1 MVNPVALLVG
11 GVFLVVGLIQLARAS
26 SEFRTVYHIV
36 TNDPVPIRELPTRS
50 GPVEIEGTAAVAD
63 DHDPVQSIFTETPC
77 LAYEYEVEEY
87 RSSGKSSSWHTL
99 DQGSSAVP
107 FVVEDETGAVRVRP
121 DDAEFRFEDHTLRVD
136 GGEEPPERIREYI
149 DRTDDVDPQDKSL
162 DVVVTELNYGNDQ
175 RFTERRLDPGED
187 VYVYGTAGRGPG
199 GEWGSRLVD
208 AVVENG
214 PGIPEFVVSDT
225 TEAETARRI
234 RNGALWRGSIGLF
247 FGGVGIVVLLL
258 TVL

>member
-1 MVNPVALLVG
+1 MASPIALLVG
-11 GVFLVVGLIQLARAS
+11 GVFLVVGLVQLARAG
-26 SEFRTVYHIV
+26 SELRTVYHIL
-36 TNDPVPIRELPTRS
+36 TNDPIPIRELPTRS

-63 DHDPVQSIFTETPC
+63 GHDPVRSIFTETPC

-87 RSSGKSSSWHTL
+87 RSSGKNSSWHTL
-99 DQGSSAVP
+99 DEGSMAVP

-121 DDAEFRFEDHTLRVD
+121 DNAEFRFEDHTLRVD
-136 GGEEPPERIREYI
+136 GGQEPPERIREYI
-149 DRTDDVDPQDKSL
+149 ARTDDVDPQNKSL

-199 GEWGSRLVD
+199 GEWGSRLVNA
-208 AVVENG
+208 AVEDG

-225 TEAETARRI
+225 SEAETARRI
-234 RNGALWRGSIGLF
+234 GKSAAWRGVAGLF
-247 FGGVGIVVLLL
+247 FGGVGAVVLLL